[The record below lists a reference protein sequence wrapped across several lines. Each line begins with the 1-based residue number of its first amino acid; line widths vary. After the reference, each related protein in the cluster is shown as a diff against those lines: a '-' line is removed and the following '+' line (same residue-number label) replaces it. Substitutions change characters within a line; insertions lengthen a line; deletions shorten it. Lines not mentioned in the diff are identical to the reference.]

1 MVGTTKKMI
10 WEKSNQMRH
19 RKDSF
24 IDLFTTVTAGTSYSS
39 SQLPN
44 YFPHESQPTTGGAD
58 ALLESGRW
66 KETTTNKS
74 LESGSSTCKKGASK
88 I

>member
-1 MVGTTKKMI
+1 MVGTMKKMT
-10 WEKSNQMRH
+10 WEKLNQMGH

-24 IDLFTTVTAGTSYSS
+24 IDLFTTVTVGAGYTS

-66 KETTTNKS
+66 QETTTSKP
-74 LESGSSTCKKGASK
+74 GSRTRKKGASK